1 MRSKSRLPNQGIQI
15 RGILYAS
22 ILMLVMLLS
31 GSALADDF
39 DGLFRRGMTLYQKKD
54 FEAAIEAFQ
63 AAYKVRQFPRVLLNI
78 AQVYRKMGN
87 AQLALDYYQQF
98 IKAEPNPPPKIKV
111 DVEQYIAQT
120 KAMLEAPSLQTEEE
134 RRREP
139 APNGYDKQT
148 GQMLPWYVELRANQA
163 SRKKKLII
171 GIISGSIAAAAII
184 GVGVG
189 VGLHY
194 RNKLPDGLT
203 IFEY

>member
-78 AQVYRKMGN
+78 SQV
-87 AQLALDYYQQF
+87 
-98 IKAEPNPPPKIKV
+98 
-111 DVEQYIAQT
+111 
-120 KAMLEAPSLQTEEE
+120 
-134 RRREP
+134 
-139 APNGYDKQT
+139 
-148 GQMLPWYVELRANQA
+148 
-163 SRKKKLII
+163 
-171 GIISGSIAAAAII
+171 
-184 GVGVG
+184 
-189 VGLHY
+189 
-194 RNKLPDGLT
+194 
-203 IFEY
+203 

>member
-111 DVEQYIAQT
+111 RCRAVHRADQGDARSAQL
-120 KAMLEAPSLQTEEE
+120 AV
-134 RRREP
+134 R
-139 APNGYDKQT
+139 G
-148 GQMLPWYVELRANQA
+148 RAA
-163 SRKKKLII
+163 SRA
-171 GIISGSIAAAAII
+171 STE
-184 GVGVG
+184 
-189 VGLHY
+189 
-194 RNKLPDGLT
+194 RP
-203 IFEY
+203 

>member
-1 MRSKSRLPNQGIQI
+1 
-15 RGILYAS
+15 
-22 ILMLVMLLS
+22 
-31 GSALADDF
+31 
-39 DGLFRRGMTLYQKKD
+39 MTLYQKKD

-87 AQLALDYYQQF
+87 AQQALDYYQQF
-98 IKAEPNPPPKIKV
+98 IKAEPKPPPKIKV

-120 KAMLEAPSLQTEEE
+120 KAMLEAPGLQAEED

-139 APNGYDKQT
+139 APNGFDKQT
-148 GQMLPWYVELRANQA
+148 GKMLPWYIEYRESQS
-163 SRKKKLII
+163 SRKKKLLI
-171 GIISGSIAAAAII
+171 GILSGTIAAGAVI
-184 GVGVG
+184 GIGLG